1 MTNNPQLLVIAE
13 LITFLFVII
22 GLLIAI
28 LTQQLTFLIL
38 SLLLS
43 LGFGLWNRLWQ
54 PDLSRQGG
62 AGQIQRFYRQVNG
75 DLQRFRQQLAQQEGQ
90 IHQLLSSMEGTD
102 NKGSD
107 FVNPEGVILKIY
119 QFPLHNFSKIIK
131 HWNRQ

>member
-22 GLLIAI
+22 GSLIAI

-62 AGQIQRFYRQVNG
+62 AVQIQRFHRQING

-90 IHQLLSSMEGTD
+90 IHQLLSGMEGTD

-107 FVNPEGVILKIY
+107 FVNPEGGDPENLSVSLAQLQQK
-119 QFPLHNFSKIIK
+119 LS
-131 HWNRQ
+131 